1 MWCSSIA
8 LSSVDKR
15 VQVTSALFEVKDMIL
30 GLEKPDEWQDRFD
43 LRVNDLAKRIGAI
56 EDFTG
61 DDECQNQLLRR

>member
-1 MWCSSIA
+1 M
-8 LSSVDKR
+8 
-15 VQVTSALFEVKDMIL
+15 QVTSALFEVKDMIL